1 MSIEVKNIKVL
12 VVEDRALNQ
21 LLMITLLDDFG
32 FERDI
37 ASNGKIAIE
46 KLRNKSYDIIL
57 MDLQIPEMN
66 GFKTTEFIRN
76 ELNSDIPIYR
86 LNC

>member
-1 MSIEVKNIKVL
+1 MTL
-12 VVEDRALNQ
+12 GLNV
-21 LLMITLLDDFG
+21 TLRPT
-32 FERDI
+32 E
-37 ASNGKIAIE
+37 KIAIE